1 MNILVVDDHPLV
13 IEALRH
19 VLVKLAAEVNITAA
33 RSAVEARTY
42 YDTLPGIDLLLIDL
56 GLPGVDGFTLLEE
69 VRTRHPALPV
79 VVLSG
84 SRRREDV
91 MRALDR
97 GAMGYITKTSSS
109 DVMLGALR
117 LVMAGSVYLPPEAL
131 ASSEPPEPGARGSV
145 ADIAPQALGL
155 TARQIDVLKLMLEG
169 KPNKGISRELGLSP
183 STVKIH
189 VAAILKAFDVDTRAQ
204 VIVEAGRRGFKY
216 G

>member
-1 MNILVVDDHPLV
+1 
-13 IEALRH
+13 
-19 VLVKLAAEVNITAA
+19 
-33 RSAVEARTY
+33 
-42 YDTLPGIDLLLIDL
+42 
-56 GLPGVDGFTLLEE
+56 VDGFTLLEE
-69 VRTRHPALPV
+69 VRTRAPALPV

-97 GAMGYITKTSSS
+97 GAMGYIPKTSSS

-131 ASSEPPEPGARGSV
+131 ASAEAPEPGARGSV
-145 ADIAPQALGL
+145 NDIAPQALGL

-216 G
+216 

>member
-19 VLVKLAAEVNITAA
+19 VLVKLDDQVEIAAA
-33 RSAVEARTY
+33 RSAAEARGHY
-42 YDTLPGIDLLLIDL
+42 ERLGEVDLLLIDL
-56 GLPGVDGFTLLEE
+56 GLPGVDGFTLLDE
-69 VRTRHPALPV
+69 VRSRAPALPV

-97 GAMGYITKTSSS
+97 GAMGYIPKTSSS

-117 LVMAGSVYLPPEAL
+117 LVLAGSVYLPPEAL
-131 ASSEPPEPGARGSV
+131 ASAESAEPGTRGSV
-145 ADIAPQALGL
+145 QDIAPQALGL

-204 VIVEAGRRGFKY
+204 VIVEAGRRGFRY

>member
-19 VLVKLAAEVNITAA
+19 VLVKLADAVEISAA
-33 RSAVEARTY
+33 RSAVEARGH
-42 YDTLPGIDLLLIDL
+42 YDQLGRIDLLLIDL
-56 GLPGVDGFTLLEE
+56 NLSGVDGFTLLDE
-69 VRTRHPALPV
+69 VRTRQPELPV

-97 GAMGYITKTSSS
+97 GAMGYIPKTSSS

-117 LVMAGSVYLPPEAL
+117 LVLAGSVYLPPEAL
-131 ASSEPPEPGARGSV
+131 ASAEMPEVNQRGSV
-145 ADIAPQALGL
+145 ADIAPRAMGL

-169 KPNKGISRELGLSP
+169 KPNKGISRDLGLSP

-189 VAAILKAFDVDTRAQ
+189 VAAILKAFNVDTRAQ